1 MAEVCERAVGPRGI
15 SCVRLF
21 CRGVREP
28 SREEIGSDR
37 VGHGTAHWIS
47 GEFAPKGAMR
57 ESRFRD
63 NFWSTDITSTVG
75 YDNLIQHMNDGR
87 KTCKELEDFIKQRAS
102 IEERYGKDLVSLSKK
117 VCGQNELNTLKRAFD
132 VFKQQMENVGLSHIQ
147 LASSL
152 REEIRKLEEFREKQK
167 DQRKKIE
174 HCMENLHKQKTMFY
188 KKTMDSKKVY
198 EQKCKEKDEVEQM
211 LIRSAG
217 VSNTKQQEKLQ
228 TKANQ
233 SKQSAEDADR
243 LYQQNVSTLEK
254 IQEEWQMEHIK
265 TCEFLEKQDCER
277 IHSIRNAM
285 WVHANQLSQECVT
298 SDEMYEEIR
307 KVLEHCN
314 IQKDL
319 EFFIDLKR
327 TGDMPPAPI
336 LYENYYSGQRGGLLQ
351 CRAPANPRRMPLPNP
366 ENSASEPQYATVAEE
381 GYSFIRYH

>member
-1 MAEVCERAVGPRGI
+1 
-15 SCVRLF
+15 
-21 CRGVREP
+21 
-28 SREEIGSDR
+28 
-37 VGHGTAHWIS
+37 
-47 GEFAPKGAMR
+47 MR
-57 ESRFRD
+57 ELHFKDS
-63 NFWSTDITSTVG
+63 FWSTDITSTIG

-102 IEERYGKDLVSLSKK
+102 IEEKYGKDLLSLSKK

-132 VFKQQMENVGLSHIQ
+132 VFKQQMENVGLLHIQ
-147 LASSL
+147 LAGSL
-152 REEIRKLEEFREKQK
+152 REEIKKLEEFREKQK

-174 HCMENLHKQKTMFY
+174 HCMENLHKQKTTFY
-188 KKTMDSKKVY
+188 KKAMDSKKIY

-211 LIRSAG
+211 LNRSAG
-217 VSNTKQQEKLQ
+217 ISNSKQQEKLQ

-243 LYQQNVSTLEK
+243 LYQQNVSILEK
-254 IQEEWQMEHIK
+254 IQEEWQIEHVK

-277 IHSIRNAM
+277 IHSIRNTM

-307 KVLEHCN
+307 KVLELCN

-327 TGDMPPAPI
+327 TGDTPPASIP
-336 LYENYYSGQRGGLLQ
+336 YENYYTGQRGLPQNRL
-351 CRAPANPRRMPLPNP
+351 PATPRRMPLPNP
-366 ENSASEPQYATVAEE
+366 DNSACEPQYATVGEND
-381 GYSFIRYH
+381 YRFIRHH